1 MLSRDGGQGAAG
13 RTEAGQPRSGGSAPV
28 SPSGKVSVL
37 VVDDHRSFSDLL
49 VAALSTVDGIEC
61 VGSASSAVEG
71 LARVAQLSPSVVV
84 MDISMPGLDG
94 LAATRQLR
102 RTSPGTAVA
111 VVTAHCE
118 GEWIAR
124 AARAGASAYIPKG
137 GSLAELIAMLKAAR
151 PGPMVVAASLRP
163 TPPAGLGPR
172 TAVLPQL
179 TPRELEVLGYLVQGL
194 AAKNIATVMG
204 ISVHTCRSY
213 IRTVYAALDVK
224 SRIQAVNQARQLRLF
239 DV

>member
-1 MLSRDGGQGAAG
+1 VR
-13 RTEAGQPRSGGSAPV
+13 
-28 SPSGKVSVL
+28 VL
-37 VVDDHRSFSDLL
+37 VVDDHQSFSDLL
-49 VAALSTVDGIEC
+49 VTALRTIDGIDC
-61 VGSASSAVEG
+61 VGTACSAAEG
-71 LARVAQLSPSVVV
+71 LERAAALSPSVVV
-84 MDISMPGLDG
+84 MDIAMPGVDG
-94 LAATRQLR
+94 LTATRQLR

-137 GSLAELIAMLKAAR
+137 GSLSELVSMLKAAR

-163 TPPAGLGPR
+163 TSSADL
-172 TAVLPQL
+172 APQARVVPEL

-194 AAKNIATVMG
+194 PAKNIATVMG

-213 IRTVYAALDVK
+213 VRVIYAALHVK
-224 SRIQAVNQARQLRLF
+224 SRIQAVNKARQLRLF
-239 DV
+239 DA

>member
-1 MLSRDGGQGAAG
+1 MLSSEDGQT
-13 RTEAGQPRSGGSAPV
+13 RNEVSAPAPPPRRV
-28 SPSGKVSVL
+28 RVL
-37 VVDDHRSFSDLL
+37 VVDDHQSFSDLL
-49 VAALSTVDGIEC
+49 VTALRTVDGIDC
-61 VGSASSAVEG
+61 VGTACSAAEG
-71 LARVAQLSPSVVV
+71 LKRAAELSPSVVV
-84 MDISMPGLDG
+84 MDIAMPGVDG
-94 LAATRQLR
+94 LTATRHLR
-102 RTSPGTAVA
+102 RTSPGMAVV

-137 GSLAELIAMLKAAR
+137 GPLSELITMLTTAR

-163 TPPAGLGPR
+163 TSAEL
-172 TAVLPQL
+172 APQARVVPEL

-213 IRTVYAALDVK
+213 IRVIYAALHVK
-224 SRIQAVNQARQLRLF
+224 SRIQAVNKARQLRLF
-239 DV
+239 DA